1 MVNFI
6 NTAPLYETWR
16 QTVKR
21 TDWQVVEAPPTDL
34 NRLLCNN
41 ELDLGFVSS
50 QEYAANA
57 AQYKI
62 LSNLSISATGPVGS
76 VFLFSKLPLRQL
88 DDKVV
93 LLSSHSQT
101 SISLVKIIL
110 EDFYMMRPRYTSGR
124 ITECAS
130 PDDFAAVLSIGD
142 EALKLSLKQSYPVR
156 IDLSEAWYQKTGLPF
171 VFALWAVRED
181 YCRRD
186 PDNVV
191 AIHQEL
197 LRCISEGKK
206 NLPEICARVAQ
217 RIPMPLDGCLKYLQ
231 AMEYDLGKKKQE
243 GLKYFFEMLIR
254 RGEVSSNALPLK
266 ICG

>member
-16 QTVKR
+16 RTVKR
-21 TDWQVVEAPPTDL
+21 SDWQVVEAPPTDL
-34 NRLLCNN
+34 NRLLCSN

-57 AQYKI
+57 DQYKI
-62 LSNLSISATGPVGS
+62 LSDLSISATGPVGS
-76 VFLFSKLPLRQL
+76 VFLFSTLPPRQL
-88 DDKVV
+88 DDKIV

-101 SISLVKIIL
+101 SVSLVKIIL
-110 EDFYMMRPRYTSGR
+110 EDFYQVRPRYAFGR

-142 EALKLSLKQSYPVR
+142 EALRLSLAPSYSVR

-206 NLPEICARVAQ
+206 NLPEICAAVAQ
-217 RIPMPLDGCLKYLQ
+217 RIPMPLAACLNYLR
-231 AMEYDLGKKKQE
+231 AMEYDLGREKQE
-243 GLKYFFEMLIR
+243 GLKCFLEMLIR
-254 RGEVSSNALPLK
+254 RGEVSSRALPLK